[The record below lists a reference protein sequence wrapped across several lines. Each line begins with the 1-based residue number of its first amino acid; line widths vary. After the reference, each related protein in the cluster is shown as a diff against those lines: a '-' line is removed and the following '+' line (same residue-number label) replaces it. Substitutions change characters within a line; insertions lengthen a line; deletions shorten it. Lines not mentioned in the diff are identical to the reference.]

1 MNFNFKT
8 LQTEIVNKHILLVTL
23 NRPEVRNAINY
34 DMMMDFQEL
43 WKQLSQNHNPLRCVI
58 LTGQNPAFCAG
69 ADLKERKGL
78 SLEKCKLQLG
88 GLRNS
93 ILAMQN
99 CSLPVISAVNGAAYG
114 GGLELMLASDFA
126 YAARNATFSQ
136 SEVKIGIIPGAL
148 GTQNLPR
155 ACGLTR
161 AKELV
166 FTAVS
171 FSAEEAFAWGII
183 NKICEPQQLLD
194 DVIKTATL
202 ISSNAPIAIR
212 EAKRSMNITSQVDI
226 ETGFS
231 KEFEAYQ
238 RALETK
244 DRDEGLRAFHEKR
257 TPIFIGE

>member
-8 LQTEIVNKHILLVTL
+8 LQIEKHKDHILIVTL
-23 NRPEVRNAINY
+23 NRPEVRNAINN

-43 WKQLSQNHNPLRCVI
+43 WKQLSEDHGELRCII
-58 LTGQNPAFCAG
+58 LTGAKPAFSAG
-69 ADLKERKGL
+69 ADLKERKNL

-88 GLRNS
+88 GLRNA

-99 CSLPVISAVNGAAYG
+99 CRLPVIAAVNGAAFG
-114 GGLELMLASDFA
+114 GGLELVLASDFA
-126 YAARNATFSQ
+126 YAARDAVFSQ

-155 ACGLTR
+155 ACGLSR

-166 FTAVS
+166 FTAAS
-171 FSAEEAFAWGII
+171 FTADQAYDWGIV
-183 NKICEPQQLLD
+183 NKVCHPDKLMDE
-194 DVIKTATL
+194 VIATATL
-202 ISSNAPIAIR
+202 ICANAPIAIR
-212 EAKRSMNITSQVDI
+212 EAKRAMNIALQVDI
-226 ETGFS
+226 ETGSS

-244 DRDEGLRAFHEKR
+244 DRDEGLRAFSEKR
-257 TPIFIGE
+257 KPVFTGE

>member
-8 LQTEIVNKHILLVTL
+8 IQLDKFNQHILIVTL
-23 NRPEVRNAINY
+23 NRPAVRNAINH
-34 DMMMDFQEL
+34 DMIIDFQEL
-43 WKQLSQNHNPLRCVI
+43 WKQLSENHSELRCVI
-58 LTGQNPAFCAG
+58 LTGADTAFCAG
-69 ADLKERKGL
+69 ADLKERRSL

-93 ILAMQN
+93 IMAMQN

-114 GGLELMLASDFA
+114 GGLELVLASDFA
-126 YAARNATFSQ
+126 YAAKNATFSQ

-166 FTAVS
+166 FTAQS
-171 FSAEEAFAWGII
+171 FTAEQAYQWGII
-183 NKICEPQQLLD
+183 NKVCEPARLLEE
-194 DVIKTATL
+194 VIATATL
-202 ISSNAPIAIR
+202 IAANAPIAIR
-212 EAKRSMNITSQVDI
+212 EAKRSMNIALQVDL
-226 ETGFS
+226 ETGFG

-257 TPIFIGE
+257 KPVFIGE